1 MEEIVIFTRTMRGHD
16 RNRTHNVLA
25 MMGSALLVGMVACSG
40 HPAAPSPEGQRAT
53 PSALPK
59 LDWPVCGPSQ
69 DGQVRYG
76 WSDSKFSV
84 CRGDKGA
91 WVETNLPSPRAAVHV
106 TAVSPGSQCQT
117 GGSSIEFGL
126 DQNHNGTLENST
138 TVLVCNGS
146 AGPQMSTIT
155 TKDGTQIYY
164 KDWGSGQPI
173 VFSHGWP
180 LNSDSWESQMV
191 FLASH
196 GYRCVAHDRRG
207 HGRSSQ
213 PWDGNDMDTYAD
225 DLAALWT
232 RWT

>member
-1 MEEIVIFTRTMRGHD
+1 MPNARVPSWERVFRTLGMEEIVIFTRTMRGHD

-25 MMGSALLVGMVACSG
+25 MMGSALLAGMVACSG
-40 HPAAPSPEGQRAT
+40 HSAVPSPEGQRAT
-53 PSALPK
+53 PSALPR

-91 WVETNLPSPRAAVHV
+91 WVETNLPGPRAAAHV
-106 TAVSPGSQCQT
+106 TAVSPGTQCQA

-146 AGPQMSTIT
+146 PGPQGPPGVPGPQGAAGPP
-155 TKDGTQIYY
+155 GTP
-164 KDWGSGQPI
+164 GSPGVP
-173 VFSHGWP
+173 GP
-180 LNSDSWESQMV
+180 LGAQG
-191 FLASH
+191 FRGASGVPGVYLPSGLVEDH
-196 GYRCVAHDRRG
+196 
-207 HGRSSQ
+207 
-213 PWDGNDMDTYAD
+213 P
-225 DLAALWT
+225 
-232 RWT
+232 